1 MSAATVTVRQ
11 VKNKDSGVDLSVT
24 SYHETKGMVGSTY
37 LYQVMVVSSLPCFKS
52 AKHKDADNVQFT
64 VMKKLQ
70 DFEDLHGKLNTK
82 FSGTVLP
89 VLPKKVLMANEAVA
103 KERRNNLDHFV
114 KFIASMPKI
123 CTDPLVLTFLGVSS
137 SRSKSGQLQKLTVS
151 DSTVEKTEDST
162 EESAPLDD
170 MPEQE
175 EDLFETGE
183 GGGGDSEEEDIFGD
197 EPPVS
202 NTGDRKLFDDPDLS
216 GALQEGEGDELFIEG
231 SRSNTATTQKVK
243 PTVEDNADLFG
254 SDSDE
259 DLDKI
264 MDMKLTSGPEATDQS
279 ELEADD
285 KADIDQSEDSVVSQS
300 DDTSQNNQSEETSQ
314 NNQSEETMVGEEA
327 DPPTKPAVTPKPALP
342 AKPALSTKPALSKKP
357 GLPGKPAVSTKPTL
371 TPKPVVKPKP
381 GSQDIS
387 PDIAAKSP
395 VTDASAKPKPPIK
408 SKPGLP
414 QKPALK
420 AKPKVDSAPVVPD
433 QKDANVETLT
443 EDDIMKYI
451 QENVS
456 SGGDDLDLFS

>member
-64 VMKKLQ
+64 V
-70 DFEDLHGKLNTK
+70 DLHGKLNTK

-123 CTDPLVLTFLGVSS
+123 CTDPLV
-137 SRSKSGQLQKLTVS
+137 
-151 DSTVEKTEDST
+151 TVEKTEDST

-314 NNQSEETMVGEEA
+314 NNQSEETMVGEVEA